1 MGFWNTS
8 NKTVRTCLK
17 LRDLWVCAPLEGSI
31 VKIIVVLSQCEI
43 PLFFSWD
50 HQACGWRWTFLVP
63 LCFVSSTSSLS
74 LDGEILV
81 MSHFLFV
88 WFFFVR
94 VSVLFWI
101 IPRLSS
107 CLLTMVLSIEPN
119 AQGLCQQW
127 HGDACEQWH
136 GGACQQY
143 REVFASLR
151 PQVTCLAVE
160 TLCLPTC
167 LIKPTDTLAMCSLF
181 ESCCSS
187 YFSCHKISL
196 LFATCHQCNHYHI
209 GLPGLENQSCCYELL
224 QKLFSAI
231 SCFVVLFGRFLNCS
245 HWGHCQKCNGFP
257 V

>member
-1 MGFWNTS
+1 MKFLCFS
-8 NKTVRTCLK
+8 
-17 LRDLWVCAPLEGSI
+17 LETIRLVDGDGLFLFPC
-31 VKIIVVLSQCEI
+31 VLS
-43 PLFFSWD
+43 PAHLLF
-50 HQACGWRWTFLVP
+50 RWMGKFWWCL
-63 LCFVSSTSSLS
+63 TSC
-74 LDGEILV
+74 
-81 MSHFLFV
+81 LFV
-88 WFFFVR
+88 FFVR

-224 QKLFSAI
+224 QKLFSAV
-231 SCFVVLFGRFLNCS
+231 SCFVVLFGRLLNCS